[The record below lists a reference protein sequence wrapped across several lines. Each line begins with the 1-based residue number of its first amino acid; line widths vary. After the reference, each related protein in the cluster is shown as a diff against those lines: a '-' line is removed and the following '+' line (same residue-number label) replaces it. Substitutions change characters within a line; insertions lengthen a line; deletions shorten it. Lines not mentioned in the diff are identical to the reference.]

1 MAKNRLRECFAV
13 SAWGIA
19 LILSGVAVAAPQIS
33 MSTGQTFPQK
43 GVLKVRFGG
52 DRAQTRIVIDLDHP
66 TPGGDVITSG
76 PNILIAPLPKISA
89 PAQSFGGY
97 GQGLVR
103 HWQVERVR
111 GQTRLTLDIGRG
123 VVVSRRFILAPG
135 EGVDHWRYVID
146 LDATGAAKAQA
157 IAAITETKK
166 SPAPVVL
173 TSGKSSSAGVVRI
186 SSALKKHRRVVV
198 IDAGHGGKDPG
209 ARGNRTQEK
218 DVTLAAAKALKKRLE
233 ASGSYKVVLTR
244 DSDIFVPLEQRVAI
258 ARKVDADLFISLHA
272 DSGPDAATRGASVY
286 TLSEKGADRVAKV
299 LGPQGLLIPAH
310 GPGKDQA
317 VSQILFDLTQRS
329 TKNRSAV
336 FAETLLD
343 HVGEQTLLLR
353 RSHRDAGFVVLLAPE
368 VPAVLLEMGF
378 ITSLDDE
385 RLLTSPDQRVRL
397 VDAIGHAIDA
407 FFAGQQSSLGAD

>member
-1 MAKNRLRECFAV
+1 VAKKRLRECFAV
-13 SAWGIA
+13 AASGIA
-19 LILSGVAVAAPQIS
+19 LVLSGVAVAAPQIS

-52 DRAQTRIVIDLDHP
+52 DRAQTRIVIDLDHE
-66 TPGGDVITSG
+66 TPGGEVITPG
-76 PNILIAPLPKISA
+76 PNTLIAPLPKVSA
-89 PAQSFGGY
+89 PAQSFGGD

-111 GQTRLTLDIGRG
+111 GQTRLALDLERG
-123 VVVSRRFILAPG
+123 VIVRRRFMLAPG

-146 LDATGAAKAQA
+146 LDATGAAKAQV
-157 IAAITETKK
+157 IAAITQTKK
-166 SPAPVVL
+166 SPAPVVP

-233 ASGSYKVVLTR
+233 ASGAYKVVLTR

-258 ARKVDADLFISLHA
+258 ARKADADLFISLHA

-310 GPGKDQA
+310 GSGKDQA
-317 VSQILFDLTQRS
+317 VRQILFDLTQRS

-343 HVGEQTLLLR
+343 HVGEQTSLLR

-385 RLLTSPDQRVRL
+385 RFLTSPDQRVRL

-407 FFAGQQSSLGAD
+407 FFADQQSSLGAD